1 MVTKNAIPDNEVM
14 FFSKTD
20 VTAKNQIYAGTPPI
34 SMAYDSPLFQGF
46 GHFKKVQNPN
56 NNNISVMGIKGDLD
70 NMALHFVSMSAE
82 TPIIKRVSTMR
93 VKVA

>member
-1 MVTKNAIPDNEVM
+1 MVTKNAIPDDEVM

-70 NMALHFVSMSAE
+70 NIAQ
-82 TPIIKRVSTMR
+82 KR
-93 VKVA
+93 KVEAARKKIAARLKEQK